1 MSNKLNILIVDDDR
15 RMANTLADILKVKNF
30 GAEVAYDGPEAL
42 KMIEEQHFDSVLADI
57 KMPHMNG
64 VDFFKAIKKI
74 QPEMPVVLMTAYTT
88 DALVREGLEEGAI
101 SVLNKPL
108 DIDLLLG
115 FFTSLRKE
123 RPIVIVDDDPQFRK
137 TLGDILTSRNF
148 SVTKVSDPHSVTEV
162 LKPDAQP
169 VILLDMKLNSVNG
182 LDVLKEIRASYP
194 QLPVILVTGYRE
206 EMAPAIEAA
215 LEFSAY
221 ICLYKPLQIEELLQV
236 LTQIYHQGLTRFL
249 E

>member
-1 MSNKLNILIVDDDR
+1 VSEKLKILIVDDDR
-15 RMANTLADILKVKNF
+15 RMASTLADILKVKNF
-30 GAEVAYDGPEAL
+30 EATVAHFAPEAL
-42 KMIEEQHFDSVLADI
+42 KMIEEHHFDCVVTDV

-64 VDFFKAIKKI
+64 VDFCKAIKKI
-74 QPEMPVVLMTAYTT
+74 QPELPVVLMTAYAT
-88 DALVREGLEEGAI
+88 DDLVREGLDEGAI
-101 SVLNKPL
+101 SVVNKPL
-108 DIDLLLG
+108 DINLLLS
-115 FFTSLRKE
+115 FFNSLRKE
-123 RPIVIVDDDPQFRK
+123 RSIVIVDDDPQFRK

-148 SVTKVSDPHSVTEV
+148 FVTKVSDYHSVTEV
-162 LKPDAQP
+162 LKLDAQP
-169 VILLDMKLNSVNG
+169 VVLLDMKLNSVNG

-194 QLPVILVTGYRE
+194 QLPVVLVTGYGK

-215 LEFSAY
+215 MELSAY